1 MHDGS
6 HQLPA
11 APASSPHPLERK
23 NGLSALLE
31 CRGRIEAHSQL
42 TRNDLG
48 VVERCRGVFGE
59 VFNAGTQEE
68 KRQFVRLFIKKI
80 DLNPDTGDILMHL
93 FGRPPLLASKQT
105 PASGE
110 TGVRIELV
118 AGAGFGPDSDK
129 LPAVT
134 ACWRYTGIKHSTRE
148 MTRVG
153 LVV

>member
-42 TRNDLG
+42 TRIDLG
-48 VVERCRGVFGE
+48 VVEQCRE
-59 VFNAGTQEE
+59 VFREVFAAGTREE
-68 KRQFVRLFIKKI
+68 RRQFARLFVKKI
-80 DLNPDTGDILMHL
+80 ELELDTGDILMHL
-93 FGRPPLLASKQT
+93 FSRPPLPASKQT

-118 AGAGFGPDSDK
+118 AGARYKAIHDVMEESLARAWSLPCAGRRGP
-129 LPAVT
+129 
-134 ACWRYTGIKHSTRE
+134 
-148 MTRVG
+148 
-153 LVV
+153 